1 MLEPELQRAGLAAA
15 IGLLMGIE
23 RGWQERQER
32 SGWRVAGIRT
42 FTLIGILGGICGFL
56 TRSSPVAMGLCF
68 FAFAIPYGVLEWR
81 RIHHSHNFSATNFV
95 AALLTFALGAY
106 ATAGSMLVAAA
117 GAVVSAAILAERRAL
132 HGFLRHLR
140 WVELRGALVLLVMTV
155 VLLPVLPDR
164 AIDPWN
170 ALNPHQIWLMTL
182 LVGGICYAGYVAI
195 RLAGPDKGLLFGG
208 AVGGLVTSTTVT
220 WTFAR
225 MARQQPSLRDNV
237 LAAILAAWVVSLLRM
252 TALAVAIAPSLLMP
266 LAIPIAGAAGF
277 LALAAAVAY
286 RFAVRSHPHAL
297 ALRDPLE
304 LSLML
309 RFSGLLVVIM
319 LLSKLA
325 TARQIGLLTLG
336 GLSGILDVD
345 PITLSMA
352 GLADKGI
359 AARLAAET
367 ILVAAAANGVA
378 KAVLAQFFGG
388 WRLGAILGAAALAA
402 IAAGGITWSVTT

>member
-1 MLEPELQRAGLAAA
+1 
-15 IGLLMGIE
+15 
-23 RGWQERQER
+23 
-32 SGWRVAGIRT
+32 
-42 FTLIGILGGICGFL
+42 
-56 TRSSPVAMGLCF
+56 
-68 FAFAIPYGVLEWR
+68 
-81 RIHHSHNFSATNFV
+81 
-95 AALLTFALGAY
+95 
-106 ATAGSMLVAAA
+106 
-117 GAVVSAAILAERRAL
+117 
-132 HGFLRHLR
+132 
-140 WVELRGALVLLVMTV
+140 MTV
-155 VLLPVLPDR
+155 
-164 AIDPWN
+164 
-170 ALNPHQIWLMTL
+170 

-225 MARQQPSLRDNV
+225 MAQQDPSLRDNV
-237 LAAILAAWVVSLLRM
+237 LAAVLVAWIVSLLRM

-266 LAIPIAGAAGF
+266 LAIPIAASAGF
-277 LALAAAVAY
+277 LTVAAALAY
-286 RFAVRSHPHAL
+286 RFAARSPRHAL

-309 RFSGLLVVIM
+309 RFCGLLVVIM

-325 TARQIGLLTLG
+325 TTRQVGLLTLG

-352 GLADKGI
+352 GLADKGV
-359 AARLAAET
+359 AARFAAET

-388 WRLGAILGAAALAA
+388 WRLGSILSAAALGA
-402 IAAGGITWSVTT
+402 ILAGLASFR